1 LGRDPGVHE
10 QLDNSKATH
19 VTDYSEVHMSQA
31 RRATMRDLEDF
42 ITFKKLNVSEE
53 EARKLLEDEKLIY
66 ESSEFKDPGEDYVR
80 LLSLEGTLVGYWEG
94 F

>member
-1 LGRDPGVHE
+1 
-10 QLDNSKATH
+10 
-19 VTDYSEVHMSQA
+19 MSQA